1 MPDPAVRPPKPAML
15 VILDGWG
22 ARSDTADNAV
32 ALARTPNFDRLSAA
46 GPRALL
52 ATSGR
57 DVGLPDGQM
66 GNSEVGHLNI
76 GAGRVVMQELPRI
89 DAALADGTLAASPVL
104 LSLAE
109 RLRDTGGTCHMLGL
123 VSDGGVHAHGDH
135 VIGLARILRDLGV
148 PATIHAFT
156 DGRDTPP
163 DSARGFLATVAAALP
178 PAVPIA
184 TVCGRYWAMDRDRR
198 WERVERAIDLLVD
211 AAAPRFATVDAAL
224 DAARAAGVTDE
235 FVEPSVIGEYA
246 GMRDGDALLC
256 FNFRADRVR
265 EILSALLA
273 PDFEGFTRR
282 REIRFCAAVTST
294 RYSDALAPLTEVLFA
309 PQSMRE
315 LLGETVAGYGLRQL
329 RMAETE
335 KYPHVTYFL
344 NGGVEVPLD
353 GEDRIMVPSPKVAT
367 YDLQPE
373 MSAPE
378 LTDRAVAAIATGTY
392 DLVVLNFANPDMVG
406 HTGVLDAAIRACEA
420 VDSGLGRIA
429 DAVAAAGGALLVTA
443 DHGNCELMRDPD
455 TGGPHTAHTL
465 NRVPVLLAAPIEGAS
480 LRDGRLA
487 DLAPTLLDLMGVP
500 QPDAMT
506 GRSLLVRAA

>member
-1 MPDPAVRPPKPAML
+1 MPEPAARPPKPVML

-22 ARSDTADNAV
+22 ARHETADNAV
-32 ALARTPNFDRLSAA
+32 ALARTPNFDRLASA
-46 GPRALL
+46 GPRGLL
-52 ATSGR
+52 ATCGR

-89 DAALADGTLAASPVL
+89 DAALADGTLAASPVIA
-104 LSLAE
+104 SLAE
-109 RLRDTGGTCHMLGL
+109 RLRDTGGTCHLLGL
-123 VSDGGVHAHGDH
+123 ISNGGVHAHQDH
-135 VIGLARILRDLGV
+135 AVGLARILQDRGV
-148 PATIHAFT
+148 PAVLHAFT

-178 PAVPIA
+178 AAVPIA
-184 TVCGRYWAMDRDRR
+184 TVCGRYWAMDRDKR
-198 WERVERAIDLLVD
+198 WDRVERAVDLLVD
-211 AAAPRFATVDAAL
+211 AAGPRFPTIAAAL
-224 DAARAAGVTDE
+224 DAAQASGTTDE
-235 FVEPSVIGEYA
+235 FVEPSVIGDYR

-256 FNFRADRVR
+256 FNFRADRAR
-265 EILSALLA
+265 EILGALLA
-273 PDFEGFTRR
+273 PDFDGFTRR
-282 REIRFCAAVTST
+282 REVRFAAAVTAT
-294 RYSDALAPLTEVLFA
+294 RTSDALAPLTEVLFA

-315 LLGETVAGYGLRQL
+315 LLGETVAGHGLRQL

-353 GEDRIMVPSPKVAT
+353 GEDRIMVPSPRVAT

-378 LTDRAVAAIATGTY
+378 LADRAVAAIAGGTY

-420 VDSGLGRIA
+420 VDAGLGRIA
-429 DAVAAAGGALLVTA
+429 DAVTAAGGALLVTA
-443 DHGNCELMRDPD
+443 DHGNCEMMRDPG

-465 NRVPVLLAAPIEGAS
+465 NRVPVLLASPIGGAS

-487 DLAPTLLDLMGVP
+487 DLAPTLLDLMGVAR
-500 QPDAMT
+500 PDAMT
-506 GRSLLVRAA
+506 GRSLLVRPA